1 MSSPSEDLPFFCA
14 NRAWRMTRV
23 RKQTRHHRRFLA
35 HSKNDNLE
43 KKQRLGSSNSLPCS
57 FTCFC
62 SVADE
67 RPLCLSGALLI
78 SLCHSNGERREP
90 TKKPVCLHTVNTNA
104 ASLFVKHTELQPYL
118 ASVSLVLLN
127 SWGREYTVSVCSL
140 CNINAGQP
148 FYWVILE
155 KVLQSIP
162 L

>member
-14 NRAWRMTRV
+14 NRVWQMTRV

-35 HSKNDNLE
+35 HSK
-43 KKQRLGSSNSLPCS
+43 KKQRLGSSNSLPYS

-78 SLCHSNGERREP
+78 SLCHSNGEGREP

-104 ASLFVKHTELQPYL
+104 ASLFIKHTELQSYL

-127 SWGREYTVSVCSL
+127 S
-140 CNINAGQP
+140 
-148 FYWVILE
+148 
-155 KVLQSIP
+155 
-162 L
+162 